1 MNPEVRHHHDAL
13 KRDLATLPDLE
24 AKLLQ
29 LRRYRREQAS
39 AVEIDLFSGKTP
51 LEGAMA
57 RLTFLADAILIATY
71 ELAREELSHL
81 YGLPRCKDND
91 GNFVSSEFAII
102 GMGKL
107 GGLELHLYSDLDL
120 IFVYSRNGETQ
131 GRKTLSNREY
141 FAKLAQRIISYLTLP
156 TRAGYAYKVDT
167 ELRPSGNAGTLVTSL
182 DSWITYFHEHA
193 APWEQQAMLKARLI
207 HASGDFN
214 RSFHGL
220 FRRLVFIKP
229 FPEDLPQEIHRLRM
243 RIEVE
248 LAKESSRRWH
258 FKKGRGGLL
267 DIEFVVQYLQL
278 KLGKVFDNL
287 PTPNTLDALNRIEQR
302 GILSTGECG
311 TLRQAYVFYRMLE
324 IYLEA
329 EFDFKEGYLDPG
341 HEKMEALALRLSFP
355 SVPELFNS
363 LDEMRNQVRAIYLKT
378 LKVQDS

>member
-1 MNPEVRHHHDAL
+1 MNPEVQHHHDQLKGELAAL
-13 KRDLATLPDLE
+13 TDLE

-29 LRRYRREQAS
+29 LRRYRQEQAN
-39 AVEIDLFSGKTP
+39 AVESDLFSGKAP
-51 LEGAMA
+51 LENAMA

-71 ELAREELSHL
+71 ELAREELSQL

-91 GNFVSSEFAII
+91 GNFVSSEFAIV

-131 GRKTLSNREY
+131 GRKSLSNREY

-156 TRAGYAYKVDT
+156 TRSGYAYKVDT
-167 ELRPSGNAGTLVTSL
+167 ELRPSGNAGALVTSL

-207 HASGDFN
+207 YASGDFN

-229 FPEDLPQEIHRLRM
+229 FPDNLPQEIHRLRM

-248 LAKESSRRWH
+248 LAKETARRWH
-258 FKKGRGGLL
+258 FKKGLGGLL
-267 DIEFVVQYLQL
+267 DIEFTVQYLQL

-287 PTPNTLDALNRIEQR
+287 LTPNTLDALTRIEQR
-302 GILSTGECG
+302 GILAAEECAA
-311 TLRQAYVFYRMLE
+311 LRRAYTFYRMLE
-324 IYLEA
+324 IVLEA
-329 EFDFKEGYLDPG
+329 ELDFKEGYLDPG
-341 HEKMEALALRLSFP
+341 HEKMEVLAAHLSFP
-355 SVPELFNS
+355 STAELFRH
-363 LDEMRNQVRAIYLKT
+363 LDAMRNQVRAVYLKT
-378 LKVQDS
+378 LKVQES